1 MSARGDFDIFPKSYR
16 RKKLVFNNYLG
27 QFLKIFQSVVIF
39 MVKDLGLCPNKLVK
53 QLNYNQLWKNYIS

>member
-27 QFLKIFQSVVIF
+27 QFLKISQSVVIF
-39 MVKDLGLCPNKLVK
+39 IGKGFGFKP
-53 QLNYNQLWKNYIS
+53 